1 MRPSLTATASAMANV
16 ASTVMILP
24 LWRMRSE
31 SAAIRGAA
39 ERRMAATSENTRAGI
54 THLHVW
60 NGNAARI
67 SWRQSTVQ
75 MRVMR
80 RDDIPAGLRLCRRAN
95 WNQVAADW
103 EVFLASNP
111 DGCRVAI
118 DDSGEVV
125 GSVATLRYGDEFTW
139 IAMVLVDP
147 PHRGK
152 GLGTRLLKEALT
164 IIGEATTAR
173 LDATPAGRAVY
184 VPLGFREEYPLQR
197 MERPAMVRL
206 SAVGRATQ
214 PSFGE
219 TDLRARRMSDAD
231 FADVAKYHRDVFG
244 ADRRGLLE
252 MCRGEAPEYA
262 WAIGDGRLGGYLFG
276 RHGYSFEQ
284 IGPLVARDEPTARTL

>member
-1 MRPSLTATASAMANV
+1 
-16 ASTVMILP
+16 
-24 LWRMRSE
+24 
-31 SAAIRGAA
+31 
-39 ERRMAATSENTRAGI
+39 
-54 THLHVW
+54 
-60 NGNAARI
+60 
-67 SWRQSTVQ
+67 
-75 MRVMR
+75 MR

-231 FADVAKYHRDVFG
+231 FADVAKYDRDVFG

-284 IGPLVARDEPTARTL
+284 IGPLVARDEPTARALAAACLSAHPSRSFIIDTPLRASWVEWLESDGFTLQRPFTRMRRGDRPPRERADQIFAIAGPEFG

>member
-1 MRPSLTATASAMANV
+1 
-16 ASTVMILP
+16 
-24 LWRMRSE
+24 
-31 SAAIRGAA
+31 
-39 ERRMAATSENTRAGI
+39 
-54 THLHVW
+54 
-60 NGNAARI
+60 
-67 SWRQSTVQ
+67 
-75 MRVMR
+75 MR

-231 FADVAKYHRDVFG
+231 FADVAKYDRDVFG

-262 WAIGDGRLGGYLFG
+262 WAVGDGRLGGYLFG

-284 IGPLVARDEPTARTL
+284 IGPLVARDEPTARALAAACLSAHPNRSFIIDTPLRASWVEWLESDGFTLQRPFTRMRRGDRPPRERADQIFAIAGPEFG

>member
-67 SWRQSTVQ
+67 SWRRTTVQ

-95 WNQVAADW
+95 WNQAAADW
-103 EVFLASNP
+103 ELFLASNP
-111 DGCRVAI
+111 SGCRVAT
-118 DDSGEVV
+118 DDVGEVI
-125 GSVATLRYGDEFTW
+125 GSVATLQYGAEFTW

-147 PHRGK
+147 SHRGK
-152 GLGTRLLKEALT
+152 GLGTRLLKEALNV
-164 IIGEATTAR
+164 IGEATTAR

-184 VPLGFREEYPLQR
+184 VPLGFREEYGLQR
-197 MERPAMVRL
+197 MERP
-206 SAVGRATQ
+206 SAVARGMQA
-214 PSFGE
+214 SFGE
-219 TDLRARRMSDAD
+219 MDLRVRRMTDSD
-231 FADVAKYHRDVFG
+231 FTDVLTYDRDVFG

-252 MCRGEAPEYA
+252 MCRREAPEYA
-262 WAIGDGRLGGYLFG
+262 WAVGDGRLGGYLFG